1 MHIQLESSCKIK
13 LVVLLYYISTQCDFC
28 AGREVEGLSSRS
40 AKKVGEKGGEK
51 EREGREAGGLF
62 VLTGS

>member
-1 MHIQLESSCKIK
+1 MHFQLESSCKIK

-40 AKKVGEKGGEK
+40 AKKGGEK
-51 EREGREAGGLF
+51 ESEGREAGGLF